1 VVFGQQVA
9 DGGKVLR
16 IDMADP
22 YSTLSVARN
31 ADEKAIKSAYR
42 KLAKELH
49 PDRNQDNPQAA
60 DRFAAVTQAY
70 DLLSDKD
77 KRAQYDRGEIDENG
91 QPKAPFGFGAGGP
104 GGNPFGGARG
114 FRPGAGPGGAGGF
127 QGESGDFSSIFDELF
142 GGAGGGGPF
151 GGAAGR
157 RGGGARPQPK
167 GADVAYRL
175 PVTFEDAAALR
186 PQRVS
191 LANGKTIELKL
202 PAGVET
208 GTQRRLPGQGEAGP
222 AGAGDAIV
230 TIEVQPHR
238 FFTREGDD
246 VRLDLPVRL
255 DEAVLGAKVKVPTVD
270 GPVMVTIPRGSTSG
284 KVLRLGGK
292 GFHREGGTRGDQLV
306 TLLIDL
312 PSGDA
317 ELERL
322 VEGWTADRDR
332 NPRGGLGV

>member
-1 VVFGQQVA
+1 
-9 DGGKVLR
+9 
-16 IDMADP
+16 MADP
-22 YSTLSVARN
+22 YTTLGVARN

-49 PDRNQDNPQAA
+49 PDRNQDNPKAA

-91 QPKAPFGFGAGGP
+91 QPKMPFGFGAGGG
-104 GGNPFGGARG
+104 GGNPFGGRGG

-127 QGESGDFSSIFDELF
+127 EGGDFSSIFDDLF
-142 GGAGGGGPF
+142 NNGGGGGGGPF
-151 GGAAGR
+151 GGGAR
-157 RGGGARPQPK
+157 RGGARPQPK
-167 GADVAYRL
+167 GADVTYRL
-175 PVTFEDAAALR
+175 SVSFEDAAALR

-202 PAGVET
+202 PAGIET
-208 GTQRRLPGQGEAGP
+208 GTQRRLPNQGEPGP
-222 AGAGDAIV
+222 AGPGDAIV

-270 GPVMVTIPRGSTSG
+270 GAVMVTIPKGSTSG
-284 KVLRLGGK
+284 KTLRLGGK
-292 GFHREGGTRGDQLV
+292 GFHKEGGARGDQLV
-306 TLLIDL
+306 TLLVDL

-317 ELERL
+317 GLEAF
-322 VEGWTADRDR
+322 VEGWTGDRDR
-332 NPRGGLGV
+332 NPRAGLGV